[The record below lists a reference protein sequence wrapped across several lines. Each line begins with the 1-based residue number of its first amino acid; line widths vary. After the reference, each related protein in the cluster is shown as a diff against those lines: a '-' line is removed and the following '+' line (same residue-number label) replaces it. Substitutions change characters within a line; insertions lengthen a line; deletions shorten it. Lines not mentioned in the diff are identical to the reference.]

1 MDEATDIYLQKSKQ
15 TVFKKPET
23 ELTCEIFH
31 GFSNLKINICIWLN
45 FADILRDLFGFSG

>member
-1 MDEATDIYLQKSKQ
+1 MDQTTDIYLQKSKQ
-15 TVFKKPET
+15 TVFKKIET

-31 GFSNLKINICIWLN
+31 GFYNLKIHICIWLN